1 MLSFERVCHTKKET
15 VFGSCY
21 RKKMILVNRAQ
32 IDTSNYDDV
41 HKYVSSVVC
50 VLCKIRFSSF
60 SIFFFDEHKRIGCR
74 GKKTVNSVGRR
85 MSADDYKSTGKG
97 RA

>member
-21 RKKMILVNRAQ
+21 RKIMILVNRAQ

-50 VLCKIRFSSF
+50 VCFARFAF
-60 SIFFFDEHKRIGCR
+60 LLFLFFFLMN
-74 GKKTVNSVGRR
+74 TN
-85 MSADDYKSTGKG
+85 A
-97 RA
+97 